1 MSICFYLGVLDISP
15 GEYMEQVRYVFQV
28 ETRGKVC
35 DANFIG
41 YLDCASVNCVFCLL
55 ADLLGSRW
63 RFVGFFDTQ

>member
-1 MSICFYLGVLDISP
+1 MLTCFYLGVRDLSP
-15 GEYMEQVRYVFQV
+15 SEYMEQVWYVFQV

-41 YLDCASVNCVFCLL
+41 YLGCASINCVFWLL

-63 RFVGFFDTQ
+63 RFVGF